1 VADLGAGG
9 AGRAPCGRA
18 AAETQGGGYQAG
30 QAKRANREPA
40 ACYREEQ
47 VRQEQGRKSGTGPRH
62 NKDEPGA
69 TGAKAQEAKDAGGGA
84 PSAEARLTQAENTLE
99 TKENKAAQKKPGE
112 EGGHTH

>member
-1 VADLGAGG
+1 M
-9 AGRAPCGRA
+9 PCGRA
-18 AAETQGGGYQAG
+18 AAETQGGGHQAG

-40 ACYREEQ
+40 TRHGEEQ
-47 VRQEQGRKSGTGPRH
+47 ATQKQGRKSGAGLRY
-62 NKDEPGA
+62 DQGEPGG
-69 TGAKAQEAKDAGGGA
+69 TGAKAQAAKDAGGVA